1 MRDYL
6 ARSRTRAVRSRRPIA
21 TSGSFSRTC
30 HTNCARRSTRSLVS
44 PKFFLDPSLKVT
56 EEDQSQ
62 FLTDVL
68 SSGKHLLGLI
78 NEILDLAKI
87 EAGKMEL
94 QIEPALLSDVLEAV
108 EEKHDAVAG
117 GQKGHQ
123 PSRRERCSA

>member
-1 MRDYL
+1 M
-6 ARSRTRAVRSRRPIA
+6 
-21 TSGSFSRTC
+21 
-30 HTNCARRSTRSLVS
+30 
-44 PKFFLDPSLKVT
+44 DPSLKVT

-94 QIEPALLSDVLEAV
+94 QIEPALLSDVLEVVQNTMRSLAV
-108 EEKHDAVAG
+108 KKDINFHVESVLCLSHFQWAEL
-117 GQKGHQ
+117 
-123 PSRRERCSA
+123 E